1 MLFSKMKKIYDANL
15 MGYINLFETM
25 SRVKVK
31 DAYIREGTIVFI
43 IEENG
48 LRKALGRNG
57 SNIKRLVEMIK
68 KKIKLIEFSSN
79 VEQFIRNF
87 IYPSEAE
94 EIKNEDGIIKIKAS
108 GSKTKGL
115 LIGRESKNLKEMKNI
130 VGRYFS
136 VKDIII
142 V

>member
-1 MLFSKMKKIYDANL
+1 MKNIYDANM

-68 KKIKLIEFSSN
+68 KKIKTFFINFQLLPYHCLHTKIYLPVSRIDINDPCS
-79 VEQFIRNF
+79 QFIACFKKVFYSLIRLFFNF
-87 IYPSEAE
+87 
-94 EIKNEDGIIKIKAS
+94 
-108 GSKTKGL
+108 
-115 LIGRESKNLKEMKNI
+115 
-130 VGRYFS
+130 
-136 VKDIII
+136 
-142 V
+142 